1 MGRTKLYKSN
11 ADRVSAYRETVRR
24 LDVAVTEDLNATIE
38 RLSSQFGVSKSDV
51 VNSLIREALTNR
63 DQFRGGLYRWKK

>member
-1 MGRTKLYKSN
+1 MGRKKLYETN
-11 ADRVSAYRETVRR
+11 AERVSAYRETVRR
-24 LDVAVTEDLNATIE
+24 LDIAVTEDINTTIE
-38 RLSSQFGVSKSDV
+38 RLSVQFGVSKSDV